1 MAWRGRRLKSV
12 RVLLY
17 FRALECQNCQ
27 QIVVKE
33 LARGYHP
40 IGGNQA
46 MTRKSRFFKLFR
58 SYLTLFDF
66 LASRDK
72 SSVTWTSPSSE
83 TTPAT

>member
-1 MAWRGRRLKSV
+1 VAWRRRRLKSV

-17 FRALECQNCQ
+17 FRALKCQNCQ

-33 LARGYHP
+33 LARGFHP
-40 IGGNQA
+40 VAGNQA
-46 MTRKSRFFKLFR
+46 TTRKSRFFKLFR